1 MKNLSKMTE
10 FSTQV
15 QRQELVE
22 FNILHKSYYTIYLM
36 RYCGPVLKNRTGST
50 HSVFY
55 STIAQQ

>member
-1 MKNLSKMTE
+1 MKNLAKMTE

-22 FNILHKSYYTIYLM
+22 FNILHKLYTIYLM
-36 RYCGPVLKNRTGST
+36 RYCGPVLKNQTGST
-50 HSVFY
+50 HSVFC